1 MLPED
6 ATLEMKFSLNLF
18 FPYEE
23 KKSYQWTLT
32 MRMSYI
38 LVFFQDSGTTKKAK
52 QKPPCMTNFSSQS
65 WYPWEVGQASLVV
78 NLVLCIQNYQ
88 QESHPSLQATRCDST
103 MRMRV
108 SQAKKYWVQ
117 TQTSSP
123 GRQRGYCQNSRGTS
137 KRAEEFVL
145 EQQLQ
150 DCLKE
155 AEPSQHVREN
165 EAMQPGIQMGSEEHQ
180 RVLTKSPPFRKQRCA
195 YVLGSC
201 DINAEAIINNITKW
215 RQHNYIICINK
226 ENLFTLQSFCAQI
239 IFLVKW
245 ALLTVTIDRAL
256 MSHNKNVNNARLQD
270 INIACCTRNFKWRD

>member
-88 QESHPSLQATRCDST
+88 QESHHSLQATRCDST

-108 SQAKKYWVQ
+108 SQAKKYWVNRHKPPLQ
-117 TQTSSP
+117 EDKEVTAKTHVELQRELRSLYWSSSCKIASRKLNPASMSEKMKPCSLGYRWGQKSTSVS
-123 GRQRGYCQNSRGTS
+123 
-137 KRAEEFVL
+137 
-145 EQQLQ
+145 
-150 DCLKE
+150 
-155 AEPSQHVREN
+155 SQKALHSEN
-165 EAMQPGIQMGSEEHQ
+165 KGVHM
-180 RVLTKSPPFRKQRCA
+180 F
-195 YVLGSC
+195 
-201 DINAEAIINNITKW
+201 
-215 RQHNYIICINK
+215 
-226 ENLFTLQSFCAQI
+226 
-239 IFLVKW
+239 
-245 ALLTVTIDRAL
+245 
-256 MSHNKNVNNARLQD
+256 
-270 INIACCTRNFKWRD
+270 